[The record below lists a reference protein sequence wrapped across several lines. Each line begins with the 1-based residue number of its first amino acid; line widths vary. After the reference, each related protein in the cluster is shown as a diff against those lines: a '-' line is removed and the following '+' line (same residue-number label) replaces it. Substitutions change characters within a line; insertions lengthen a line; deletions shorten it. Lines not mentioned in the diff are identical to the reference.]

1 MCRDRYQLVNK
12 RIDLTVDLIEISA
25 VAISVGFNQSQ
36 FKSINYQVNVV
47 NSVLG
52 MRLAELIDNLLR
64 Y

>member
-36 FKSINYQVNVV
+36 LKSINYQVNVV

>member
-25 VAISVGFNQSQ
+25 VAISVGCNQSQ
-36 FKSINYQVNVV
+36 LKSINYQVNVV